1 MVTYD
6 YPEARCVLTYEMRIW
21 TPYPLHDEAEG
32 AGVCGDNGFVV
43 IGNSRWRAFDRKGQ
57 QIKESPG
64 GDDTVAHVR
73 NFLDCTAQPAEAERR
88 LGNDWASVQYA
99 LSPGQR
105 RVACRTDAAVRPA
118 DQYVRRRRRREP
130 LADAGPV
137 PPAVGAAQNRG
148 AVNPMKPRRR
158 KQQEPLGLQL
168 FQSPPSDEHGL
179 PLDELTQ
186 AYADLIARGDD
197 PYTPLPDPD
206 AGPAAILDDEE
217 PDEGEEAADDAA
229 DRSEPPEPADR
240 EAECEVSPRTIL
252 EAMLFVGHPEN
263 QPLTSEKVASLMR
276 GVRAH
281 EIDELVV
288 ELNRTYDEE
297 GCPYRIES
305 VGAGYRLA
313 LRDEFHSLRDV
324 FYGRVKAAKLSQAA
338 VDVLAIVAYKQP
350 LTREDVDALR
360 GRPSGSLLAQLVRRQ
375 LLRVERSHDQPRT
388 PRFCTTD
395 RFLQLFG
402 LQGLRDL
409 PQSPE

>member
-1 MVTYD
+1 
-6 YPEARCVLTYEMRIW
+6 
-21 TPYPLHDEAEG
+21 
-32 AGVCGDNGFVV
+32 
-43 IGNSRWRAFDRKGQ
+43 
-57 QIKESPG
+57 
-64 GDDTVAHVR
+64 
-73 NFLDCTAQPAEAERR
+73 
-88 LGNDWASVQYA
+88 
-99 LSPGQR
+99 
-105 RVACRTDAAVRPA
+105 
-118 DQYVRRRRRREP
+118 
-130 LADAGPV
+130 
-137 PPAVGAAQNRG
+137 
-148 AVNPMKPRRR
+148 MKPRRR
-158 KQQEPLGLQL
+158 NRQESLGLEL

-197 PYTPLPDPD
+197 PYTPLPDSD
-206 AGPAAILDDEE
+206 AGPAAILADEVL
-217 PDEGEEAADDAA
+217 DEGEESADDTA
-229 DRSEPPEPADR
+229 DSSEPPDSADP
-240 EAECEVSPRTIL
+240 EAACEVSPRTIL

-263 QPLTSEKVASLMR
+263 QPLTSEKIASLMR

-288 ELNRTYDEE
+288 ELNRDYDEE

-305 VGAGYRLA
+305 VGAGYRLV

-375 LLRVERSHDQPRT
+375 LLRIERSHDQPRT

-409 PQSPE
+409 PQTPE

>member
-1 MVTYD
+1 
-6 YPEARCVLTYEMRIW
+6 
-21 TPYPLHDEAEG
+21 
-32 AGVCGDNGFVV
+32 
-43 IGNSRWRAFDRKGQ
+43 
-57 QIKESPG
+57 
-64 GDDTVAHVR
+64 
-73 NFLDCTAQPAEAERR
+73 
-88 LGNDWASVQYA
+88 
-99 LSPGQR
+99 
-105 RVACRTDAAVRPA
+105 
-118 DQYVRRRRRREP
+118 
-130 LADAGPV
+130 
-137 PPAVGAAQNRG
+137 
-148 AVNPMKPRRR
+148 MKPRRR
-158 KQQEPLGLQL
+158 KPQEPLGLQL

-186 AYADLIARGDD
+186 AYAELIARGDD

-206 AGPAAILDDEE
+206 AGPAALLADEDL
-217 PDEGEEAADDAA
+217 DEGEESADDAA
-229 DRSEPPEPADR
+229 DSSEPTEPADR
-240 EAECEVSPRTIL
+240 EAKCEAECEVSPRTIL

-288 ELNRTYDEE
+288 ELNRAYDEE

-305 VGAGYRLA
+305 VGAGYRLG

-350 LTREDVDALR
+350 LSREDVDALR

-375 LLRVERSHDQPRT
+375 LLRVERSHEQPRT

-409 PQSPE
+409 PLIPD

>member
-1 MVTYD
+1 
-6 YPEARCVLTYEMRIW
+6 
-21 TPYPLHDEAEG
+21 
-32 AGVCGDNGFVV
+32 
-43 IGNSRWRAFDRKGQ
+43 
-57 QIKESPG
+57 
-64 GDDTVAHVR
+64 
-73 NFLDCTAQPAEAERR
+73 
-88 LGNDWASVQYA
+88 
-99 LSPGQR
+99 
-105 RVACRTDAAVRPA
+105 
-118 DQYVRRRRRREP
+118 
-130 LADAGPV
+130 
-137 PPAVGAAQNRG
+137 
-148 AVNPMKPRRR
+148 MKPRRR
-158 KQQEPLGLQL
+158 KRQESLGLEL
-168 FQSPPSDEHGL
+168 FQAPPPDEHGL

-206 AGPAAILDDEE
+206 AGPAAVLADE
-217 PDEGEEAADDAA
+217 DEAEDEDRADEAPEAA
-229 DRSEPPEPADR
+229 EPPEPAAS
-240 EAECEVSPRTIL
+240 EVACEVSPRTIL
-252 EAMLFVGHPEN
+252 EAMLFVGHPDN

-276 GVRAH
+276 GVRAQ
-281 EIDELVV
+281 EIDELVA
-288 ELNRTYDEE
+288 ELNRSYDEE

-305 VGAGYRLA
+305 AGAGYRLV
-313 LRDEFHSLRDV
+313 LRDEFHSWRDV

-409 PQSPE
+409 PQTPE